1 MGERV
6 DCSGMRAV
14 MDGGGI
20 SPARR
25 LGGISFIL
33 SGTLYL
39 IKSILDLVVGDPPST
54 GPEILEWQ
62 SSHELALAW
71 TSEVLF
77 AAAVFLVPA
86 VIALYRSLGGADRPW
101 VGFGC
106 GVFAAIIPTVF
117 AVLMVHGRLAFPV
130 YGITLDGPA
139 TAALVVSLYYG
150 GMHAVN
156 LLLAGTAITLG
167 LSMRRGIFG
176 AAVGAVGVVA
186 GAAQIIVA
194 YPWLV
199 YPILVLI
206 LQALLAAWFVLVG
219 LRLAWFPRR
228 PTPAAAN
235 RAASAEHPKVV
246 DAKA

>member
-86 VIALYRSLGGADRPW
+86 VIALYRSLGRARPAL
-101 VGFGC
+101 GG
-106 GVFAAIIPTVF
+106 I
-117 AVLMVHGRLAFPV
+117 RL
-130 YGITLDGPA
+130 
-139 TAALVVSLYYG
+139 
-150 GMHAVN
+150 
-156 LLLAGTAITLG
+156 
-167 LSMRRGIFG
+167 RGIRGDHSNRFRRVDG
-176 AAVGAVGVVA
+176 ARATS
-186 GAAQIIVA
+186 
-194 YPWLV
+194 LSR
-199 YPILVLI
+199 
-206 LQALLAAWFVLVG
+206 
-219 LRLAWFPRR
+219 LRHNP
-228 PTPAAAN
+228 
-235 RAASAEHPKVV
+235 
-246 DAKA
+246 